1 MCAWDTRPED
11 IDAFAADVAREAAA
25 DPG

>member
-11 IDAFAADVAREAAA
+11 VDQFVADLQALA
-25 DPG
+25 GK